1 MLLKYEGRAAEVSQP
16 IGGGR
21 SLLVARGDSIEVPDD
36 LADQLLAEQPAE
48 WSAAKK
54 RPATKP
60 TTKEEVL

>member
-36 LADQLLAEQPAE
+36 LAAKLLDEQPAE
-48 WSAAKK
+48 WAAAKK
-54 RPATKP
+54 RPVKP